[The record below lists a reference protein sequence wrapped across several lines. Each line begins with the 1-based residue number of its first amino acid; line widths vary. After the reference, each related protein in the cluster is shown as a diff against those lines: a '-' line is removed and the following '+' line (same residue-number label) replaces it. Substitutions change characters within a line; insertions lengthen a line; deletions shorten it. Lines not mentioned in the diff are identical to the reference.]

1 MPNIFTFTRTEIKDI
16 VISLLVLTLVF
27 SYPQILFNPSIF
39 LTSLFVL
46 AIAFMGHEL
55 SHKFAARSMGYWA
68 EYRMWA
74 NGLFLALIFTLI
86 TNGQIIF
93 AAPGAVVFSSFLAFK
108 RPTRKEIGK
117 IGLAG
122 PLFNIVFFMIFAS
135 LSITGILGFA
145 SLFRFAAMIN
155 AWLAIFN
162 MIPFG
167 PLDGAK
173 VLNWDW
179 RIWLVAILIPA
190 LGFVFVM

>member
-93 AAPGAVVFSSFLAFK
+93 AAPGAVVFSSFWAFK
-108 RPTRKEIGK
+108 MYLT
-117 IGLAG
+117 
-122 PLFNIVFFMIFAS
+122 VF
-135 LSITGILGFA
+135 LS
-145 SLFRFAAMIN
+145 
-155 AWLAIFN
+155 
-162 MIPFG
+162 
-167 PLDGAK
+167 
-173 VLNWDW
+173 
-179 RIWLVAILIPA
+179 
-190 LGFVFVM
+190 

>member
-68 EYRMWA
+68 EYRMWTQ
-74 NGLFLALIFTLI
+74 GLLLALMFTLI

-93 AAPGAVVFSSFLAFK
+93 AAPGAVVFSSFWAFK

-122 PLFNIVFFMIFAS
+122 PLFNIVFFIIFTS

>member
-68 EYRMWA
+68 EYRMWTQ
-74 NGLFLALIFTLI
+74 GLLLALMFTLI

-93 AAPGAVVFSSFLAFK
+93 AAPGAVVFSSFWAFK
-108 RPTRKEIGK
+108 RPTRMEIGK

-122 PLFNIVFFMIFAS
+122 PLFNIVFFIIFTS